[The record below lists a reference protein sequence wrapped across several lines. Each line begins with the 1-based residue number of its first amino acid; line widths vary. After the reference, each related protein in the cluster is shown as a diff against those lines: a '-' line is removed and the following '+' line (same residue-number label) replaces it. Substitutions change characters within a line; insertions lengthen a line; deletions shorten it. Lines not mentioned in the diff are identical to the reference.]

1 MRDTYQNI
9 LVAVD
14 GSEQAEAAFD
24 EAIAVAQRNHAKL
37 HILYV
42 IEEVGN
48 YFGEITVSVTNMME
62 ELREKEKEQMQK
74 RTEKAQANG
83 VNEVATYVMYG
94 YPKTLI
100 ADFSDAENEIDLIVM
115 GKTGL
120 NGIQRMLVGSTT
132 SYVVNHANANVLVV
146 NTDK

>member
-1 MRDTYQNI
+1 MRDTYKNI
-9 LVAVD
+9 LVPVD
-14 GSEQAEAAFD
+14 GSEQANAAFE
-24 EAIAVAQRNHAKL
+24 EAIAIAQRNDAKL

-62 ELREKEKEQMQK
+62 ELREKEKEKMQE
-74 RTEKAQANG
+74 RTDIAQQNG
-83 VNEVATYVMYG
+83 VKEVATYVMYG

-132 SYVVNHANANVLVV
+132 SYVVNHAKSNVLVV
-146 NTDK
+146 NTN